1 MRVLLDESLPRK
13 LGLELLGHQTTTVPR
28 HGWAGLKNGRLL
40 KAASLEFDVL
50 ITGDRNLEFQQNLAR
65 LPLAVIVLIAVD
77 NRIESLRPLVPELLE
92 VLDSIQQ
99 NDLIRIPRS

>member
-13 LGLELLGHQTTTVPR
+13 LGLELLGHQTTTVPI

-40 KAASLEFDVL
+40 QAASLEFDVL

-65 LPLAVIVLIAVD
+65 LPLAVIVLIATD
-77 NRIESLRPLVPELLE
+77 NRIETLRPLVPELLK
-92 VLDSIQQ
+92 VLDSIQPS
-99 NDLIRIPRS
+99 DLVRIPRS